1 MPKKSTHSV
10 RARPLFLPLHCNNP
24 HWIPWR
30 RHPRLAIAIHRDTS
44 PVSHGD
50 VGGEVGVGGN
60 AFDHESATA
69 AIRVRSSPMPFRTS
83 GRERNSSGRHVIK
96 GLADTI
102 ESAETKKHKTAL
114 TQILD
119 YFREINMTCTIRNL
133 HY

>member
-1 MPKKSTHSV
+1 MMPKRSTHSV
-10 RARPLFLPLHCNNP
+10 RARPLILPLHCNNP

-30 RHPRLAIAIHRDTS
+30 RHPHPRLAIAIHRDTS
-44 PVSHGD
+44 PVSYGD

-69 AIRVRSSPMPFRTS
+69 AAAIRVRSSLMPFRTS

-102 ESAETKKHKTAL
+102 ESAETKTHKAAVT
-114 TQILD
+114 
-119 YFREINMTCTIRNL
+119 
-133 HY
+133 

>member
-1 MPKKSTHSV
+1 MVPKKKTHSV
-10 RARPLFLPLHCNNP
+10 RARPLILPLHCNNP

-50 VGGEVGVGGN
+50 VGVEVGGN

-69 AIRVRSSPMPFRTS
+69 AAAIRVRSSLMPFRTS
-83 GRERNSSGRHVIK
+83 GRERNGSGRHVIK

-102 ESAETKKHKTAL
+102 ESAETKKHKTAV
-114 TQILD
+114 T
-119 YFREINMTCTIRNL
+119 
-133 HY
+133 